1 MYDLWQVTL
10 SLCASVSYLENGYK
24 KSADGVM
31 RIKGVNACE
40 TLTMGFSIILI
51 YLSCDLAFLWMCL
64 ENVTHITLIHFV
76 CTAFPLE
83 KRGPSTA
90 EGQTACKMKPN

>member
-10 SLCASVSYLENGYK
+10 SLCVSVSYLKNGHK
-24 KSADGVM
+24 KSANDV

-40 TLTMGFSIILI
+40 TLTVGFSIILI

-64 ENVTHITLIHFV
+64 ENVTHITLIDFV

-83 KRGPSTA
+83 ERGPSTA
-90 EGQTACKMKPN
+90 EGQAACKMKPN